1 MNLEKAIKNINRS
14 LTKKQPISFNP
25 IWIKYRCKASYE
37 FIIDSIKNELGEP
50 DWDLITFKLDR
61 QFQKLWMKGLK
72 KKFTQ
77 PGYESKEE
85 VLLIL
90 NKYKDKLYSF
100 VSQVDQDDKRIC
112 DFISIKLVRLAQ
124 KGNVLAKRELVKFV
138 NFLIAQWIEGYKLS
152 RWRGYDDLISECLDA
167 CIRRYRYSGSF
178 LGYLNRTLEY
188 SGRPLKSIEPFS
200 LDNESK
206 ITGKRLVDKVAK
218 NYNTGEVKFFR

>member
-14 LTKKQPISFNP
+14 LAKKRPISFSP
-25 IWIKYRCKASYE
+25 AWIKYRCKISYE
-37 FIIDSIKNELGEP
+37 FITESVRNELGEP

-72 KKFTQ
+72 KKFPQ
-77 PGYESKEE
+77 PAYESKEE

-90 NKYKDKLYSF
+90 NKYKNKLYSF
-100 VSQVDQDDKRIC
+100 VSQINQDDKQIC

-138 NFLIAQWIEGYKLS
+138 NFLIVQWIEGYKLS
-152 RWRGYDDLISECLDA
+152 RWRGYDDLIAECLDA

-188 SGRPLKSIEPFS
+188 SGRPLKSLEVFS
-200 LDNESK
+200 INQESK
-206 ITGKRLVDKVAK
+206 ITGRGIEDRVIKECD
-218 NYNTGEVKFFR
+218 TGEIKFFR